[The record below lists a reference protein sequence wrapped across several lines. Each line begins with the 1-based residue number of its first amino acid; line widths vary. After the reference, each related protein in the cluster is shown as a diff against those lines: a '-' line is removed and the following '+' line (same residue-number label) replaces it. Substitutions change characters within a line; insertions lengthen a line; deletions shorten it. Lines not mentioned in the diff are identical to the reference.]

1 MSNTT
6 VRTDQP
12 ALLITGPL
20 DPVVEEFTIACEK
33 RGLPLL
39 VLDREQYG
47 IDWGLSWTSG
57 GGRIECLLEHRS
69 GLYNASQIRS
79 AFVRREFVTS
89 AADAGLIGAETE
101 YIGVQR
107 AIHVNSV
114 LRWLSTRVPFMNEP
128 LANIR
133 AMSKMVQQ
141 QTALDVGLRVP
152 RTFVGD
158 SSELAAAFQLF
169 DDCPLCKKPIEATRL
184 RTEEGGVAVH
194 LTKRFE
200 RRTLEEL
207 QSLKSCPCVLQQFI
221 EKRDELRVTMVG
233 QRVFACRIDTSLAHP
248 DAQVDWRHYD
258 WANTAHEVVD
268 LDAGLERQ
276 LLAFMA
282 QLELSYGAIDLVRG
296 LDGQTYFLE
305 VNPLGQW
312 LWIEDLTDVP
322 ISEAIIDWMES
333 PEPAYSL
340 G

>member
-1 MSNTT
+1 MQ
-6 VRTDQP
+6 TDRP

-20 DPVVEEFTIACEK
+20 DPIVEGFEVACEE

-39 VLDREQYG
+39 VLDREKYG

-57 GGRIECLLEHRS
+57 GGRIECIVEHGRGTFDS
-69 GLYNASQIRS
+69 RHLRS

-89 AADAGLIGAETE
+89 AADAGRIGAEAE
-101 YIGVQR
+101 YIDVQQ

-114 LRWLSTRVPFMNEP
+114 LRWLSSRVPFMNEP

-141 QTALDVGLRVP
+141 QTALDVGLTVP

-158 SSELAAAFQLF
+158 SASLAAEFQAV
-169 DDCPLCKKPIEATRL
+169 DSCPLCKKPIEATRL
-184 RTEEGGVAVH
+184 RTEAGGVAVH

-221 EKRDELRVTMVG
+221 EKRDELRVTIVG
-233 QRVFACRIDTSLAHP
+233 QRVFACRIDTSSAHL

-258 WANTAHEVVD
+258 WANTAHEIVE
-268 LDAGLERQ
+268 LDETVRAQ
-276 LLAFMA
+276 LLEFMVR
-282 QLELSYGAIDLVRG
+282 LELSYGAIDLVRG
-296 LDGQTYFLE
+296 LDGVTYFLE

-322 ISEAIIDWMES
+322 ISEAIIDWMEN
-333 PEPAYSL
+333 PQPAYSL